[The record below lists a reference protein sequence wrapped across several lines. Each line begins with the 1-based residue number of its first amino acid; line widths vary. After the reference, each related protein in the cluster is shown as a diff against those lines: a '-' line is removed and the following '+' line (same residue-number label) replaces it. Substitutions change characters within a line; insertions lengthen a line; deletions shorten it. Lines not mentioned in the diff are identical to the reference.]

1 MLITYH
7 GSYHTIYSRVN
18 IILMVLV
25 VWAFSFGMILPPLVE
40 VWGTLGLDEATFSC
54 TILKKDGKSPKK
66 FLFIFGFLLPC
77 IAIIL
82 CYSAIFYR
90 VRSSRSGRAS

>member
-1 MLITYH
+1 MIAYIWI
-7 GSYHTIYSRVN
+7 IY
-18 IILMVLV
+18 
-25 VWAFSFGMILPPLVE
+25 PCQ
-40 VWGTLGLDEATFSC
+40 VWGTLGLDSATFSC

-90 VRSSRSGRAS
+90 VRQSRLG